1 MIMKSNLLT
10 GFARFL
16 LILIAAA
23 SFAQSNVPTASVS
36 SVPGSRII
44 APSHSYRFPDG
55 EKYVY
60 SVEWHMLNAGTATVK
75 LQRSNSGEHVTAT
88 ADSAGLVNSIFHV
101 HDIFD
106 ADLDPRTFC
115 SFRISKHNEEGS
127 RKLERTI
134 HFDYSRAKSVVDDE
148 DLKTGQLRHAEHDVP
163 PCVTDVISGFFY
175 AGSLPLDP
183 GFSQSFPVNDGGNTA
198 DIRIRVGA
206 REKIKVPSGT
216 FQTVKVQAEAMSGPL
231 QGKGVL
237 WVWYSDD
244 GQHVPVQLKSKL
256 GFATLLFQLQRIE
269 GRPSGK

>member
-1 MIMKSNLLT
+1 MIMESNLRNC
-10 GFARFL
+10 FARLL
-16 LILIAAA
+16 LILIATV
-23 SFAQSNVPTASVS
+23 SVAQTNTPTASVS

-55 EKYVY
+55 KKYVY

-75 LQRSNSGEHVTAT
+75 LQPSNSGEHVTAT
-88 ADSAGLVNSIFHV
+88 ADSAGVVNSIFHV
-101 HDIFD
+101 HDVFD

-115 SFRISKHNEEGS
+115 SFQISKHNEEGP

-134 HFDYSRAKSVVDDE
+134 HFDYSRAKSAVDDK
-148 DLKTGQLRHAEHDVP
+148 DLKTGQLKHAEHDVP

-175 AGSLPLDP
+175 AGSLPLNP
-183 GFSQSFPVNDGGNTA
+183 GFSQDFPVNDGGNTA

-206 REKIKVPSGT
+206 RERVKVPSGT
-216 FQTVKVQAEAMSGPL
+216 FQTIKVQAEAMSGPL

-244 GQHVPVQLKSKL
+244 GQHLPVQMKSKL

-269 GRPSGK
+269 KSPGGN

>member
-1 MIMKSNLLT
+1 MIMQSSLLT
-10 GFARFL
+10 CFARRVL
-16 LILIAAA
+16 VIIATA
-23 SFAQSNVPTASVS
+23 SCAQTNVPTASVS

-44 APSHSYRFPDG
+44 APSISYRFPDG

-88 ADSAGLVNSIFHV
+88 ADSAGVVNSIFHV

-115 SFRISKHNEEGS
+115 SFQISKHN
-127 RKLERTI
+127 
-134 HFDYSRAKSVVDDE
+134 DYSRAKSVVEDK
-148 DLKTGQLRHAEHDVP
+148 DLKTGQLKHAEHDVP

-175 AGSLPLDP
+175 AASLPLDP
-183 GFSQSFPVNDGGNTA
+183 GFSQSFPVNDGGKTA

-216 FQTVKVQAEAMSGPL
+216 FQTVKVQAEAVSGPL

-244 GQHVPVQLKSKL
+244 GQHLPVQMKSKL
-256 GFATLLFQLQRIE
+256 GFATLLFQLQRIDPQ
-269 GRPSGK
+269 PSGR